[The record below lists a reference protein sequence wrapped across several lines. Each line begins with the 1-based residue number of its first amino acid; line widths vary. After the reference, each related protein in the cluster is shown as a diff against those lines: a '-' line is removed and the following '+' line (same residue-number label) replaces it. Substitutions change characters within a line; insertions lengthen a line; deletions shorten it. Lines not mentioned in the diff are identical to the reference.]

1 MRRALRILAAA
12 TLVTVVL
19 AGLFASA
26 IAPVSYE
33 VQDRESISRPP
44 SAQQMLGTDAL
55 GRDRFSRL
63 LYAVR
68 LTMIFAPAA
77 ALLATV
83 LAGLLGGLA
92 GYAGGMVDVLVTCL
106 IDIFLALPWIFLLLL
121 VRALLP
127 LNIDPLQSAG
137 ITFAMLGLLGWATS
151 ARIIRNGV
159 RKLKG
164 SDFVMHAMASGCGR
178 ARILVRHILPNLRP
192 ILLAQFWIALPVF
205 VLTEANLSMLGL
217 GVAEPVPS
225 LGGMIRELQPYGSD
239 FSKLWLLAPLLLLIT
254 VVSCLHVISSGEEW
268 GI

>member
-1 MRRALRILAAA
+1 MTRALRILAVAA
-12 TLVTVVL
+12 L
-19 AGLFASA
+19 ATIIVAGVFASG

-33 VQDRESISRPP
+33 VQDREAISQPP
-44 SAQQMLGTDAL
+44 SAHNMLGTDSL

-68 LTMIFAPAA
+68 ITIVFAPAA

-83 LAGLLGGLA
+83 LAGLLGGIA
-92 GYAGGMVDVLVTCL
+92 GFLGGFADTIISCL
-106 IDIFLALPWIFLLLL
+106 IDLFLALPWIFLLLL

-127 LNIDPLQSAG
+127 LNIDPLHSVA
-137 ITFAMLGLLGWATS
+137 ITFGLLGLLGWATS
-151 ARIIRNGV
+151 ARIVRNGV
-159 RKLKG
+159 RKLQA
-164 SDFVMHAMASGCGR
+164 SDFVLHAFATGCGR
-178 ARILVRHILPNLRP
+178 GRILVRHILPNLKP

-205 VLTEANLSMLGL
+205 ILTEANLSMLGL

-239 FSKLWLLAPLLLLIT
+239 FSKLWLLAPLLLLVT
-254 VVSCLHVISSGEEW
+254 VVSCLHVVSSGEEW

>member
-1 MRRALRILAAA
+1 MSRVARILAAA
-12 TLVTVVL
+12 TLATIIL
-19 AGLFASA
+19 AGLFASG

-33 VQDRESISRPP
+33 VQDRESIAQVP
-44 SAQQMLGTDAL
+44 SAHNLLGTDSL

-68 LTMIFAPAA
+68 LTVIFAPAA
-77 ALLATV
+77 ALLATL

-92 GYAGGMVDVLVTCL
+92 GFMGGIADIVLTCL
-106 IDIFLALPWIFLLLL
+106 TDMFLALPWIFLLLL

-127 LNIDPLQSAG
+127 LNIDPLQSVAL
-137 ITFAMLGLLGWATS
+137 TFAMLGLLGWATS
-151 ARIIRNGV
+151 ARIVRNGV
-159 RKLKG
+159 RKLKA
-164 SDFVMHAMASGCGR
+164 SDFVMHAMATGCGR
-178 ARILVRHILPNLRP
+178 GRILVRHILPNLKP
-192 ILLAQFWIALPVF
+192 ILLAQFWIAIPVF